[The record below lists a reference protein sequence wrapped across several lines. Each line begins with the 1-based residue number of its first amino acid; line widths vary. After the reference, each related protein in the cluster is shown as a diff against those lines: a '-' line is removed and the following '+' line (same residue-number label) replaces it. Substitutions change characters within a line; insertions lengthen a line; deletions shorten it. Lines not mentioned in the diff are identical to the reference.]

1 MKTLPYALLLIFGSA
16 SAQTPGNNAEAIRKD
31 LATPQSSIE
40 VGIGH
45 LLDDARRFGAFRG
58 MNAQGSYGLVN
69 IDLIQR
75 DDDTGSW
82 LKLKGKE
89 LGLDT
94 RDIRFDHERQGDW
107 SYFLEA
113 GQQTRDEPW
122 IANTGLS
129 GIGTPF
135 ETISSTAPKHKLDLK
150 IQRDTLGLGVRKFM
164 VGGFDVRL
172 SFKQEE
178 KRGDRMY
185 GVGTVNNQD
194 FLTEPLD
201 RTTRQW
207 DLLVGY
213 ANKKFQLSGGYSGS
227 SFENHNPALNLAT
240 TGTPAVPFPLLAM
253 PPSNEA
259 HQLHLAGGYNFSQT
273 VRSSFK
279 FSRQLAL
286 QDSRFAAPTVKPAL
300 GGRMVT
306 TLGYADVALRPLAR
320 VDLHASLRYQDRD
333 DQTDIARYISSTNV
347 PTATNAFAIAG
358 VSGFNVPRALKQIKG
373 ALEAGLQL
381 DDGYRLI
388 GTLEQEQSQRTVPF
402 QYRRVGYREKTD
414 ETLGR
419 IELKQLL
426 SETLNGSLAY
436 LHADRGGS
444 EYANDTYA
452 LVASSPTNQINPLI
466 WADRSRDKLR
476 FTADWVPEENW
487 SMQFIGDV
495 SSDKYAGRNLGPR
508 KGSAFFSSL
517 DVSYTLANNWKLGVW
532 LAQEFTR
539 AEQTTHTDY
548 SVAAPNQ
555 AILWDADIRNRNTGW
570 GISLKGKPRQN
581 LEVGA
586 ELSSSIDNME
596 YCMGRLGSGGIP
608 GSTIA
613 PGAASPVALPEYFY
627 RQTTLKLNAD
637 YALDNRSG
645 VRGQIIIDHRSTNDW
660 SWAGFNY
667 TDGTTVS
674 QPDPQNTSFIGAT
687 YYYKFR

>member
-16 SAQTPGNNAEAIRKD
+16 SAQIPANHAEAIRKD

-58 MNAQGSYGLVN
+58 MNAQGSYGLVH
-69 IDLIQR
+69 IDLVQR

-172 SFKQEE
+172 GFKQEE
-178 KRGDRMY
+178 KHGDRMY

-207 DLLVGY
+207 ELLVGY
-213 ANKKFQLSGGYSGS
+213 TDKKFQLSGGYSGS
-227 SFENHNPALNLAT
+227 SFENHNPTLNLAT
-240 TGTPAVPFPLLAM
+240 TGTPALPYTLLAL

-259 HQLHLAGGYNFSQT
+259 HQLHLAGGYNFT
-273 VRSSFK
+273 PTARSSFK

-286 QDSRFAAPTVKPAL
+286 QDSRFAAPSTRPAL
-300 GGRMVT
+300 GGRALT
-306 TLGYADVALRPLAR
+306 TLGYADIALRPLAR
-320 VDLHASLRYQDRD
+320 VDVHASLRYQDRD
-333 DQTDIARYISSTNV
+333 DQTDIARYISSTNN
-347 PTATNAFAIAG
+347 PTATNAFFIAG
-358 VSGFNVPRALKQIKG
+358 VSGFNVPRSLKQIKA

-388 GTLEQEQSQRTVPF
+388 GTLEQEQHQRTVPF

-419 IELKQLL
+419 IEIKQLL

-476 FTADWVPEENW
+476 FTADWVPEESW

-495 SSDKYAGRNLGPR
+495 SSDTYSGRNLGPR

-517 DVSYTLANNWKLGVW
+517 DVSYALTDKWKLGAW

-548 SVAAPNQ
+548 SVAAPNP
-555 AILWDADIRNRNTGW
+555 AIAWDADIRNRNTGW
-570 GISLKGKPRQN
+570 GISLKGKPRHN
-581 LEVGA
+581 LEIGA

-596 YCMGRLGSGGIP
+596 YCMGRLGNASVP

-613 PGAASPVALPEYFY
+613 PGAANPVALPEYFY

-637 YALDNRSG
+637 YALDSRSG

-667 TDGTTVS
+667 TDGTTVN

-687 YYYKFR
+687 YYYRFR